1 MPGKGIKTRQRAEKT
16 IKRMDKSAVV
26 GNRMKRAYA
35 KTKERARSSQAEEAS
50 PAEYAVSET
59 NNISNFVFQRG
70 SRKLSKA
77 GKQSVETTKDIL
89 TGTGKMPIRRENA
102 VVPIKKT
109 AFRHITHQPEQA
121 KNLAQ
126 NRLRA
131 VPKATPKKRKT
142 MRKAARAIKRAST
155 VTKAGLTA
163 ILAGGWL
170 VVMVI
175 LFLCLFGAAL
185 FLFDNEN
192 ADENPYTGDGILGLP
207 IAGMT
212 QADISSHYG
221 SRPSPGG
228 IGSTYHQGIDI
239 AFPLGTDVLACES
252 GTVTYA
258 GENGALGKCV
268 IINHGEGLQ
277 TVYGHMSKIKVM
289 KGEKVRRSQPV
300 GEVGNT
306 GASTGPHLHLAVL
319 INGNYVNPERG
330 WLDFAK
336 Q

>member
-16 IKRMDKSAVV
+16 IKRMDRSAVV

-70 SRKLSKA
+70 SRKFSKA

-89 TGTGKMPIRRENA
+89 TGKMPIRRGNA

-131 VPKATPKKRKT
+131 VSKATSKKRKT
-142 MRKAARAIKRAST
+142 MRKTAQTIKRAST

-170 VVMVI
+170 VVLVI

-239 AFPLGTDVLACES
+239 AFPLGTDVLACGS